1 MKLPRDLSGAQ
12 LVQHLT
18 SRLDYRK
25 IHQVGSH
32 VTLETDI
39 PSKQR
44 IVIPLHPALRIGTL
58 SAILTAVARHK
69 SVERE
74 RILAGLR

>member
-1 MKLPRDLSGAQ
+1 MKLPRDLSGSH
-12 LVQHLT
+12 LVQHQT
-18 SRLDYRK
+18 ARWDYQK

-32 VTLETDI
+32 ITLETDI

-44 IVIPLHPALRIGTL
+44 IVLPLHPALRIGTL
-58 SAILTAVARHK
+58 SAILTAVALHTG
-69 SVERE
+69 VERE

>member
-1 MKLPRDLSGAQ
+1 MKLPRDLSGSQ

-18 SRLDYRK
+18 SRWDYRK

-32 VTLETDI
+32 VTLETDT

-44 IVIPLHPALRIGTL
+44 IVVPLHPTLRIGTL

>member
-1 MKLPRDLSGAQ
+1 MKLPRDLSGSH
-12 LVQHLT
+12 LGQHLT
-18 SRLDYRK
+18 SRWDYRK

-32 VTLETDI
+32 ATLETDT

-58 SAILTAVARHK
+58 SAILTAVALHTG
-69 SVERE
+69 VERE

>member
-1 MKLPRDLSGAQ
+1 MKLPRDLSGAH
-12 LVQHLT
+12 LVQHLA
-18 SRLDYRK
+18 SQWDYRK

-69 SVERE
+69 GVARE

>member
-1 MKLPRDLSGAQ
+1 MKLPRDLSGAH

-18 SRLDYRK
+18 SRWEYQT

-32 VTLETDI
+32 VTLETDL
-39 PSKQR
+39 PSRQR
-44 IVIPLHPALRIGTL
+44 IVVLLHSALRIGTL

-69 SVERE
+69 GVTRE
-74 RILAGLR
+74 RILGGLR

>member
-1 MKLPRDLSGAQ
+1 MKLPRDPSGAE

-25 IHQVGSH
+25 IHQVRSH
-32 VTLETDI
+32 VTLETGS

-44 IVIPLHPALRIGTL
+44 IVIPLHPA
-58 SAILTAVARHK
+58 A
-69 SVERE
+69 
-74 RILAGLR
+74 